1 MGWFVGP
8 LAYAQIAFSL
18 LMMPPILY
26 WISMKI
32 SKVESVFSKNLESK
46 ERRISII
53 LPMRNEVT
61 NVERKISEI
70 LNEILPH
77 DFVDLVVANSNSNDG
92 TGEIARKILESSE
105 MDQSRWKVM
114 DFGREG
120 KNVALNGVLEETD
133 AEIVVISDADAKVS
147 SGWLDIVRSRMEED
161 DVGVVSGVEKEADN
175 GNRGFNEYYREKS
188 NWLRI
193 RESEIDSTPVLEGSL
208 LAWKTSALGNFVLN
222 ERMNADD
229 AQICLICIRSGF
241 RAILDERISFGNFE
255 DLPNRTFRES
265 VRRSQG
271 LSIALLRNADLAIIG
286 HRKKARLAI
295 ANALFLYLIFPWSAI
310 LFCANAIF
318 AFSMDPEIGYSWDFY
333 SIISISFVMTLPSG
347 RFVARGALISVV
359 AHGQAILGSRY
370 QNWDPVR

>member
-1 MGWFVGP
+1 MVCGAACICP
-8 LAYAQIAFSL
+8 NCILLADDASDF
-18 LMMPPILY
+18 ILDFNEDF
-26 WISMKI
+26 
-32 SKVESVFSKNLESK
+32 KVESVFKKNLESK
-46 ERRISII
+46 ERRITII

-70 LNEILPH
+70 LNEIVPH

-105 MDQSRWKVM
+105 MDHSRWKVM

-133 AEIVVISDADAKVS
+133 AEIVVISDADAQVS

-161 DVGVVSGVEKEADN
+161 DVGVVSGVEKEGDD

-255 DLPNRTFRES
+255 HLPNRTFRES

-271 LSIALLRNADLAIIG
+271 LSIALLRHADRAIIS

-295 ANALFLYLIFPWSAI
+295 LPYSVSNVMVVF
-310 LFCANAIF
+310 LFCANTIF
-318 AFSMDPEIGYSWDFY
+318 AFSMDASGYSWEFY
-333 SIISISFVMTLPSG
+333 SILSILFVMAYKE
-347 RFVARGALISVV
+347 FVAGALISVV
-359 AHGQAILGSRY
+359 AHGQTFSRPDIKTRT
-370 QNWDPVR
+370 Q